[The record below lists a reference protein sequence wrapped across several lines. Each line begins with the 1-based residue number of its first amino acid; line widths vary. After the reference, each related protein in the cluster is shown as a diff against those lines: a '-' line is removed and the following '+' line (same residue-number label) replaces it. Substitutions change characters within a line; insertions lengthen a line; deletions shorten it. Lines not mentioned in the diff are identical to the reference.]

1 MDAIAN
7 TSIEQI
13 TAEIIV
19 RKKDI
24 GKSILEIGRLLI
36 QAKDQLPHG
45 EWGGWLREKVEF
57 SERTAQNFMRVA
69 REYASNPQLVADLG
83 SIRKAIALLEVP
95 EEERASFA
103 AETNAAQLTARQLE
117 EAIRDR
123 DQAREDLAAKD
134 AALSMA
140 NGCLSAREAELTQAR
155 KELEE
160 LRARPVEVAVETVV
174 DEAAV
179 KKAAREAAKEAKE
192 KAEQKAAKA
201 LEAEQARVKE
211 LEQQLEAAKSSNDAQ
226 RAEAAEAKAEELRK
240 QLAIAQNEDVYAVQ
254 VCFEQIKELANRM
267 QGHILRLQARGQM
280 EEYEKCRNAQRA
292 LAMAMTQAAEA

>member
-1 MDAIAN
+1 MDAIVN
-7 TSIEQI
+7 NSIEQI
-13 TAEIIV
+13 TTQIITYKQV
-19 RKKDI
+19 AAT
-24 GKSILEIGRLLI
+24 SILEIGRLLI
-36 QAKDQLPHG
+36 QAKEQLPHG
-45 EWGGWLREKVEF
+45 EWGSWLRDRVEF
-57 SERTAQNFMRVA
+57 SERSANNFMRVA

-83 SIRKAIALLEVP
+83 IRKAIALLDVP
-95 EEERASFA
+95 EEERAAFA
-103 AETNAAQLTARQLE
+103 EENNAAQLTARQLK
-117 EAIRDR
+117 EAIRER

-134 AALSMA
+134 AALNMA
-140 NGCLSAREAELTQAR
+140 NGCLSAREAELNQAR

-211 LEQQLEAAKSSNDAQ
+211 LERQLEAVKSSNDAQ

-292 LAMAMTQAAEA
+292 LAMAMTQAAEG

>member
-1 MDAIAN
+1 MDAIVN
-7 TSIEQI
+7 NSIEQI
-13 TAEIIV
+13 TTQIITYKQV
-19 RKKDI
+19 AAT
-24 GKSILEIGRLLI
+24 SILEIGRLLI
-36 QAKDQLPHG
+36 QAKEQLPHG
-45 EWGGWLREKVEF
+45 EWGSWLRDRVEF
-57 SERTAQNFMRVA
+57 SERSANNFMRVA

-83 SIRKAIALLEVP
+83 IRKAIALLDVP
-95 EEERASFA
+95 EEEREAFA
-103 AETNAAQLTARQLE
+103 AETNAAQLTTRQLE

-123 DQAREDLAAKD
+123 DQAREDLATKE
-134 AALSMA
+134 AALNVT

-240 QLAIAQNEDVYAVQ
+240 QLAIAQNEDVYGVQ
-254 VCFEQIKELANRM
+254 ICFEQIKELANRM
-267 QGHILRLQARGQM
+267 QGHILRLQARGQIA
-280 EEYEKCRNAQRA
+280 EYEKCRNAQRA
-292 LAMAMTQAAEA
+292 LAMAMTQAAEG

>member
-7 TSIEQI
+7 ANIEQI
-13 TAEIIV
+13 TTQIITYKQV
-19 RKKDI
+19 AAT
-24 GKSILEIGRLLI
+24 SILEIGRLLI
-36 QAKDQLPHG
+36 QAKEQLPHG
-45 EWGGWLREKVEF
+45 EWGSWLRDRVEF
-57 SERTAQNFMRVA
+57 SERSANNFMRVA

-83 SIRKAIALLEVP
+83 IRKAIALLDVP
-95 EEERASFA
+95 EEERQAFA
-103 AETNAAQLTARQLE
+103 NENNAAQLTARQLE

-123 DQAREDLAAKD
+123 DQAREDLATKD
-134 AALSMA
+134 AALNMV

-201 LEAEQARVKE
+201 LEAEHARVKE
-211 LEQQLEAAKSSNDAQ
+211 LEQQLEMAKSSNDAQ

-254 VCFEQIKELANRM
+254 VCFEQIKEAANRM

-292 LAMAMTQAAEA
+292 LAMAMTQAAKG

>member
-1 MDAIAN
+1 MDAIVN
-7 TSIEQI
+7 NSIEQI
-13 TAEIIV
+13 TTQIITYKQV
-19 RKKDI
+19 AAT
-24 GKSILEIGRLLI
+24 SILEIGRLLI
-36 QAKDQLPHG
+36 QAKEQLPHG
-45 EWGGWLREKVEF
+45 EWGSWLRDRVEF
-57 SERTAQNFMRVA
+57 SERSANNFMRVA

-83 SIRKAIALLEVP
+83 IRKAIALLDVP
-95 EEERASFA
+95 EEERAAFA
-103 AETNAAQLTARQLE
+103 EENNAAQLTARQLK
-117 EAIRDR
+117 EAIRER

-134 AALSMA
+134 AALNMA
-140 NGCLSAREAELTQAR
+140 NGCLSARAAELTQAR

-240 QLAIAQNEDVYAVQ
+240 QLAIAQNEDVYGVQ
-254 VCFEQIKELANRM
+254 ICFEQIKELANRM

-280 EEYEKCRNAQRA
+280 AEYEKCRNAQRA
-292 LAMAMTQAAEA
+292 LAMAMTQAAEG